1 MNSGFARCRSRPG
14 MTNKRASLPVFFERR
29 RVRRIPILTAALEKY
44 RGRAG
49 RQGPDGPAD
58 LDASRH
64 RGLSKSDSAASPP
77 FPWRPARGV
86 SGLLRLAPGGLPV
99 SGGPPFLSNWKV
111 RLSTAV
117 GPGGAWQ
124 PMTGCRPRRHG
135 GPATRG
141 WRAGTK
147 RLGPLGLRAASP
159 TRRNSP
165 ATAPRPAS
173 GDADQTPLGHEGRD
187 T

>member
-86 SGLLRLAPGGLPV
+86 LRFAPPRPRWTSRFRRPAFPLELE
-99 SGGPPFLSNWKV
+99 GPPIHLS
-111 RLSTAV
+111 LIHISE
-117 GPGGAWQ
+117 
-124 PMTGCRPRRHG
+124 
-135 GPATRG
+135 
-141 WRAGTK
+141 
-147 RLGPLGLRAASP
+147 P
-159 TRRNSP
+159 TRQAETSY
-165 ATAPRPAS
+165 AVF
-173 GDADQTPLGHEGRD
+173 
-187 T
+187 